1 MGTVTG
7 MVILGFTVVLVVAL
21 TWVAVILLVLTLEG
35 MDTED
40 TDTRL

>member
-7 MVILGFTVVLVVAL
+7 MVILGCAVVLVVAF